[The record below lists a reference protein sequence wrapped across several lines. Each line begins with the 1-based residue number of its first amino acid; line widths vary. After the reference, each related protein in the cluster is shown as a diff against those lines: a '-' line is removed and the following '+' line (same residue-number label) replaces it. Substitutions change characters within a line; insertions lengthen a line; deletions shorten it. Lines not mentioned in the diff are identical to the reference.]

1 MVLAAL
7 CGMLLFVV
15 SCEQPGP
22 AQEHQSLTPPEII
35 VPPTVNLLGIR
46 VSTDLPTAVL
56 SSFADNS
63 TGAALTKRLE
73 TVTTVV
79 GDNTMMALVKGS
91 DMSAVS
97 DEAIGDIADMLR
109 RSGFLAIETPTGRD
123 LLTFIAR
130 LIVVETARQKAY
142 IDEKFIF
149 GDGVD
154 PVTDAA
160 SALTAR
166 YDARLRTMNDIAT
179 KAGIGSLDEV
189 MAEIVILSEREYFY
203 QEPIGMNVQI
213 NETLVDDEGNSKNSE
228 HDHIHIERTPY
239 TCGQLADDVADWLNG
254 IDEQRQKTKSMSHR
268 IATKAGGAE
277 SLNKMMDA
285 SE

>member
-1 MVLAAL
+1 MNTRLFRHLAVMAAL
-7 CGMLLFVV
+7 CGMLLFVA

-22 AQEHQSLTPPEII
+22 DPVRQEGLTPPEII
-35 VPPTVNLLGIR
+35 DPPTADMLEIQ

-130 LIVVETARQKAY
+130 LIVVETARQKA
-142 IDEKFIF
+142 
-149 GDGVD
+149 
-154 PVTDAA
+154 
-160 SALTAR
+160 
-166 YDARLRTMNDIAT
+166 
-179 KAGIGSLDEV
+179 
-189 MAEIVILSEREYFY
+189 
-203 QEPIGMNVQI
+203 
-213 NETLVDDEGNSKNSE
+213 
-228 HDHIHIERTPY
+228 
-239 TCGQLADDVADWLNG
+239 
-254 IDEQRQKTKSMSHR
+254 
-268 IATKAGGAE
+268 
-277 SLNKMMDA
+277 
-285 SE
+285 

>member
-1 MVLAAL
+1 
-7 CGMLLFVV
+7 MLLFVA
-15 SCEQPGP
+15 SCEQTGP

-35 VPPTVNLLGIR
+35 VPPTVDLLGIR

-56 SSFADNS
+56 SSFADKS

-73 TVTTVV
+73 TATSVM

-91 DMSAVS
+91 DMSTVS
-97 DEAIGDIADMLR
+97 DESIGDIADMLR

-160 SALTAR
+160 
-166 YDARLRTMNDIAT
+166 
-179 KAGIGSLDEV
+179 AGIGSLDEV
-189 MAEIVILSEREYFY
+189 MAEIIILSERESFY

-213 NETLVDDEGNSKNSE
+213 NQTLVDDEGNSKDSE
-228 HDHIHIERTPY
+228 HEHIHIERTPY
-239 TCGQLADDVADWLNG
+239 TCGRLA
-254 IDEQRQKTKSMSHR
+254 QRDR
-268 IATKAGGAE
+268 RATPE
-277 SLNKMMDA
+277 D
-285 SE
+285 